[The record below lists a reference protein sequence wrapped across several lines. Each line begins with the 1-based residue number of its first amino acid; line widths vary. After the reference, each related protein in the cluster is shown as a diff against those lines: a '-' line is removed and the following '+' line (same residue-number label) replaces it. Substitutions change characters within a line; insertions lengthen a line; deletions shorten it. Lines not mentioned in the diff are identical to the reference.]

1 MDRLRWMRLDAP
13 APWLLAVA
21 LALALVSAPAA
32 AAGEAASHRPN
43 RRVCPGPVV
52 GAASCHSR
60 VITDR
65 NAEPL
70 ASSSPSGYGPADFH
84 TAYALPV
91 NAPTAQTIAIVDAY
105 DSPTI
110 ESDLAV
116 YSSTYGIPACTTANG
131 CFRKVN
137 QNGVE
142 GSYPKKDGGWAL
154 EIALDVEAAHGICQN
169 CKILLV
175 EANSNL
181 FSDLKAAVNT
191 AAALGATQISNSYG
205 GPEFAG
211 EASDTAYDHP
221 GIAITA
227 SAGDD
232 GYAAEYPAASPYVVA
247 VGGTTLNLGPS
258 GSYGSETVWSGS
270 GSGCSAYITARSWQT
285 ADSNWALTG
294 CGTKRGVSDIA
305 ADANPNTGASV
316 YDTTKVEGQSGW
328 FTVGGT
334 SLSAP
339 LIAGVYAL
347 AGGSS
352 SDYPAA
358 DPYAHQSDSPA
369 SLHDITSGSNGSCGS
384 STMCKG
390 AVGYDG
396 PTGVGTPKGIAA
408 FGAGG
413 GGVDTTP
420 PQTTIDSGPSGPT
433 NDATPSF
440 GFSSSEFGSTF
451 ECRVDAAAFAGC
463 ASPFTSNA
471 LSDGAHVFEVR
482 AKDAATNVDP
492 TPAQRSFTVD
502 TSGPQTTI
510 DSGPSGLTN
519 DSTPSF
525 GFSSE
530 QGASFQCRVD
540 SASFAGCTSPYTS
553 AALSDGAH
561 SFEVRASD
569 GVGNVDATP
578 ASRSFTVDTTPP
590 QTTIDSG
597 PEGITNDSTPTFG
610 FSSEAGAGFECR
622 VDAAAFAGCAS
633 PFTSNPLSDGAHTYQ
648 VRARDAATNVDP
660 TPAQRS
666 FTVDTTPPQTTIDSG
681 PSGTTNDPTP
691 SFAFSANETAS
702 FQCRVDS
709 ASFTSC
715 SSPYESPSLGDGAHS
730 FEVRSTDGAGNVD
743 QSPAQRSFTVDTTP
757 PQTTIDSGP
766 EGITNDATPSF
777 GSSSEAGASFECR
790 VDSASFSGCTSPFTS
805 GQLSD
810 GAHTFEVRAKDAA
823 ANVDPTPAQRS
834 FSVDTTPPQTT
845 IDSGPEGII
854 NDATPSFAFSANET
868 ASFECRVD
876 SATFTTCTSPY
887 AAASLS
893 DGDHSFEVRAIDS
906 AAIVDPTPAQ
916 RSFTVNTTAPQ
927 TTIDSGPEGITND
940 ATPSFGFSSEA
951 GASFEC
957 RVDSAAFAGCTS
969 PQTTAALSDGGHT
982 FQVRAKDAGNNV
994 DPTPASRSFTV
1005 DTTPPDT
1012 ALDSGPAGTTNDST
1026 PSFTFSA
1033 DEAGSTFQC
1042 GVDSAAFTPCSSPY
1056 TAAPLSDGAHSF
1068 EVRATDGAGNVDASP
1083 ASRSFDVDTTA
1094 EPGVTLPETTLP
1106 ETPPAETVP
1115 VLEPEVFPSPRIA
1128 PAPVTFSF
1136 DGIKHGEQGRT
1147 TKITVSI
1154 PGPGTLVLFGRKVRK
1169 VTRTTAT
1176 GGSVSV
1182 PVEPKPRFRNGALGS
1197 GRTRVYVTYTPL
1209 GGAPVTRALSLRLS

>member
-21 LALALVSAPAA
+21 LALALTAAPVAA
-32 AAGEAASHRPN
+32 AAEAPSHRPN

-52 GAASCHSR
+52 GAAGCHSR

-65 NAEPL
+65 SAEPL

-84 TAYALPV
+84 TAYALPD
-91 NAPTAQTIAIVDAY
+91 NATTAQTIAIVDAY

-142 GSYPKKDGGWAL
+142 GSYPKKDAGWAL

-270 GSGCSAYITARSWQT
+270 GSGCSAYITALSWQT
-285 ADSNWALTG
+285 SDSNWALTG
-294 CGTKRGVSDIA
+294 CGTKRGVSDVA

-352 SDYPAA
+352 SDHPAA
-358 DPYAHQSDSPA
+358 EPYAHQSDSPA

-408 FGAGG
+408 FGAGA
-413 GGVDTTP
+413 GGVDSTP
-420 PQTTIDSGPSGPT
+420 PDTALDAGPEGIT
-433 NDATPSF
+433 NDSTPTF
-440 GFSSSEFGSTF
+440 AFSSEAGASF

-463 ASPFTSNA
+463 TSPHTTTP

-482 AKDAATNVDP
+482 AKDVATNVDP
-492 TPAQRSFTVD
+492 
-502 TSGPQTTI
+502 
-510 DSGPSGLTN
+510 
-519 DSTPSF
+519 
-525 GFSSE
+525 
-530 QGASFQCRVD
+530 
-540 SASFAGCTSPYTS
+540 
-553 AALSDGAH
+553 
-561 SFEVRASD
+561 
-569 GVGNVDATP
+569 TP

-597 PEGITNDSTPTFG
+597 P
-610 FSSEAGAGFECR
+610 
-622 VDAAAFAGCAS
+622 
-633 PFTSNPLSDGAHTYQ
+633 
-648 VRARDAATNVDP
+648 
-660 TPAQRS
+660 
-666 FTVDTTPPQTTIDSG
+666 SG
-681 PSGTTNDPTP
+681 P
-691 SFAFSANETAS
+691 
-702 FQCRVDS
+702 
-709 ASFTSC
+709 
-715 SSPYESPSLGDGAHS
+715 
-730 FEVRSTDGAGNVD
+730 
-743 QSPAQRSFTVDTTP
+743 
-757 PQTTIDSGP
+757 
-766 EGITNDATPSF
+766 
-777 GSSSEAGASFECR
+777 
-790 VDSASFSGCTSPFTS
+790 
-805 GQLSD
+805 
-810 GAHTFEVRAKDAA
+810 
-823 ANVDPTPAQRS
+823 
-834 FSVDTTPPQTT
+834 
-845 IDSGPEGII
+845 
-854 NDATPSFAFSANET
+854 
-868 ASFECRVD
+868 
-876 SATFTTCTSPY
+876 
-887 AAASLS
+887 
-893 DGDHSFEVRAIDS
+893 
-906 AAIVDPTPAQ
+906 
-916 RSFTVNTTAPQ
+916 
-927 TTIDSGPEGITND
+927 
-940 ATPSFGFSSEA
+940 
-951 GASFEC
+951 
-957 RVDSAAFAGCTS
+957 
-969 PQTTAALSDGGHT
+969 
-982 FQVRAKDAGNNV
+982 
-994 DPTPASRSFTV
+994 
-1005 DTTPPDT
+1005 
-1012 ALDSGPAGTTNDST
+1012 TNDST

-1042 GVDSAAFTPCSSPY
+1042 GVDSATFNPCSSPY
-1056 TAAPLSDGAHSF
+1056 TAAPLSDGAHVF

-1083 ASRSFDVDTTA
+1083 ASRSFDVETTA
-1094 EPGVTLPETTLP
+1094 DPGAIVPETTLP
-1106 ETPPAETVP
+1106 EAPPAETVP
-1115 VLEPEVFPSPRIA
+1115 VLEHEVFPSPQIA
-1128 PAPVTFSF
+1128 PAPATFSF
-1136 DGIKHGEQGRT
+1136 DGIRHGEQGRT

-1182 PVEPKPRFRNGALGS
+1182 PVEPKPRFRNGALGP